1 MARAGSR
8 PHIPI
13 FALDAYS
20 AAQTKVSITR
30 IINYRLKQ
38 YSSSPCRV
46 PLEYYLNACLFRKRL
61 DQQAP
66 SLAPAH
72 HVISHA
78 SIPTIWLR
86 YVIIYPAPL
95 SHLSLL
101 TSDARS
107 FEHCSSQMAVFT
119 SRAFA
124 RESEPSSRRIG
135 YDLEMTST
143 NEYVCSTDLL
153 AVRVDLVA
161 PRRTTTS
168 SKVFP

>member
-1 MARAGSR
+1 MEIYKSVRQSR

-95 SHLSLL
+95 SHLSL
-101 TSDARS
+101 S
-107 FEHCSSQMAVFT
+107 
-119 SRAFA
+119 
-124 RESEPSSRRIG
+124 
-135 YDLEMTST
+135 
-143 NEYVCSTDLL
+143 
-153 AVRVDLVA
+153 
-161 PRRTTTS
+161 
-168 SKVFP
+168 